1 MYISIQIVASITER
15 IASLLTVAETDELIV
30 SVSTIVPSFI
40 GYLAV
45 TAFSIA
51 SLCSSERSD
60 VLKET
65 CVESATFCC

>member
-1 MYISIQIVASITER
+1 MYISIHIVASITER

-30 SVSTIVPSFI
+30 SVSTIVPSLI

-51 SLCSSERSD
+51 SLWSSERSD

>member
-1 MYISIQIVASITER
+1 MKSANTAANANLISRNLTKIYISIQIVASITER

-45 TAFSIA
+45 TAFS
-51 SLCSSERSD
+51 
-60 VLKET
+60 
-65 CVESATFCC
+65 

>member
-30 SVSTIVPSFI
+30 SVSTIVPSLI

-51 SLCSSERSD
+51 SLWSSER
-60 VLKET
+60 
-65 CVESATFCC
+65 